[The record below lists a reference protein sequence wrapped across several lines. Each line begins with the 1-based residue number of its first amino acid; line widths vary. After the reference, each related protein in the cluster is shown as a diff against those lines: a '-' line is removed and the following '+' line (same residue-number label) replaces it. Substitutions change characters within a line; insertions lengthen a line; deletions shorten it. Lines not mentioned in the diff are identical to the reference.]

1 MALLLLQQAR
11 NRWAKL
17 PSCLY
22 GVKTAEHGRKMG
34 GNRDAAIVELVPHF
48 TERCKQLRQLLHD
61 AKKHMHSVY
70 WAHGGTEHKK
80 AIKSI
85 AEAFDSSTEALAA
98 LETQSQSLRRLTESV
113 KDQVCG

>member
-1 MALLLLQQAR
+1 
-11 NRWAKL
+11 
-17 PSCLY
+17 LY
-22 GVKTAEHGRKMG
+22 GVKTAKHGRKMG
-34 GNRDAAIVELVPHF
+34 EDRDAAVVELVAHF

-70 WAHGGTEHKK
+70 WAHGEAEHEK
-80 AIKSI
+80 AKESI

-98 LETQSQSLRRLTESV
+98 LETQSRCLRRLTENV